1 MGVQQPITKSDI
13 GQVGATGIC
22 AGAQVRTP
30 VGGKRI
36 EFLRKGDLVVTRDN
50 GLQPVRMVFARKVT
64 EAQIAADPSLA
75 PVILRP
81 RAIAPMMPQR
91 DLAVGGSHRLLIPG
105 WRLLDEEDGEACLV
119 PARDIAGLDDRAF
132 VERNCG
138 EVTFYNVV
146 FDGAEVFTANGL
158 PVESFRPTVEMIGQV
173 DRAVRDDIL
182 AQLDAVGSKPA
193 DFPAPRYKLRERV
206 SYSPNF
212 A

>member
-1 MGVQQPITKSDI
+1 MGVHEPITKAEI
-13 GQVGATGIC
+13 EKAGATGVC

-30 VGGKRI
+30 VGNKRI

-50 GLQPVRMVFARKVT
+50 GLQPVRMVWTRTVT
-64 EAQIAADPSLA
+64 EAQMAADPSLA
-75 PVILRP
+75 PVVLRP
-81 RAIAPMMPQR
+81 RAIAPMQPQR
-91 DLAVGGSHRLLIPG
+91 DLAVGGAHRLLIPG
-105 WRLLDEEDGEACLV
+105 WRLLDEDDGEACLV

-132 VERNCG
+132 VDRTTG
-138 EVTFYNVV
+138 DVTFYNVV

-182 AQLDAVGSKPA
+182 AQLDATGSKPS

-206 SYSPNF
+206 SYSPDF